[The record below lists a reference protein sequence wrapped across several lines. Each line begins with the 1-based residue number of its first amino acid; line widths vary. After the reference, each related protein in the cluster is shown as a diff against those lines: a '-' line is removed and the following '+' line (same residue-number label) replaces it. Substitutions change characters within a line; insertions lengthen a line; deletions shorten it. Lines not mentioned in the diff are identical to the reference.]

1 MDNRKKSWLFEI
13 KNVIK
18 GKNKKLI
25 IADRPDIFFNKN
37 TKPQV
42 INTAKPIWKSKAKTN
57 PNDVATPLP
66 PLKLLNTE
74 NICPNNINNENI

>member
-1 MDNRKKSWLFEI
+1 MDTRKKIWLFEI

-18 GKNKKLI
+18 GNNKKLI

-37 TKPQV
+37 TMTQV
-42 INTAKPIWKSKAKTN
+42 SNIAKPIWKSKAQMN